1 VLRRNITRAI
11 DDGIRDAKSRLH
23 NITMAPPYQKGARIV
38 KAAKPSEEGGEARAG
53 ICHHNKARYVASI
66 TLPFWRRTTESRRAR
81 QCHEH
86 AQP

>member
-1 VLRRNITRAI
+1 MLRRNITRAI

-53 ICHHNKARYVASI
+53 ICHHNKACYAVLKKDDGVATGSAV
-66 TLPFWRRTTESRRAR
+66 PRAR
-81 QCHEH
+81 
-86 AQP
+86 AAIGRT